1 MTFPKAENGIK
12 KIYIAQL
19 LSVIGAA
26 IESLTAIYSIF
37 SIVIFGNVFVT
48 SPLIV
53 SITIA
58 GLSLVSLSLMTIGF
72 FLTLS
77 GLFRAK
83 ADDEN
88 FKVALYSVVFS
99 IGIQLVGI
107 IWAAY
112 NEVLSITNLLTTVTS
127 FLSSAYVILGIRSLA
142 SKLDCIDI
150 DEKGKKCYNFI
161 TVIFFLMTFSDVAI
175 LIFNGTEW
183 VDIVSYLKFA
193 DGVFSLVQFIVIML
207 YLKKS
212 HKMLATH

>member
-12 KIYIAQL
+12 KIYIAQF

-37 SIVIFGNVFVT
+37 TIVIFGNNFEA
-48 SPLIV
+48 SPMIV

-142 SKLDCIDI
+142 SKLDCTDI

-183 VDIVSYLKFA
+183 VDIVFYLQFA
-193 DGVFSLVQFIVIML
+193 DGIFSLVQFIVIML